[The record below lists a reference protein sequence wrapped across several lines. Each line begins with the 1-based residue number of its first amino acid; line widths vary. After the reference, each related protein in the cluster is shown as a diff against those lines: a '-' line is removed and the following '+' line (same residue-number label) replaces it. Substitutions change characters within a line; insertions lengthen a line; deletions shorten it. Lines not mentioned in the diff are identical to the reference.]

1 MHTPLRWRSGGEGV
15 RFALR
20 HGLDV
25 PRSGA
30 MGGEAERPAHGVG
43 EGEDAQ
49 RSAEG
54 DVARDGEGAG
64 AAEGDEA
71 DFDVEVG
78 MAEGERTLRG
88 EGAMPEFDPLTRQ
101 RTVDWERSYGK
112 KPVALQQ
119 PGGGPLPVLPS
130 HSEIASMR
138 TVEIHCQEL
147 AEELEEVRQSFWVS
161 GATLLSDGRKS
172 RDGRPIMNFLTAGSR
187 GVVMYTTINRE
198 GEPDDAV
205 HVLERWVTIFH
216 GFRFGGPRRV
226 NAKCTDSASAYVGA
240 ERALASPSMPPELR
254 RITWLP
260 CCVHVCSKLL
270 SDIGTI
276 CTSFVDTITSARVLV
291 VFFKT
296 HQAALSF
303 FRVRNGA
310 LGLVLSCTTQFS
322 SVYSMLER
330 LLALKDRLQSMM
342 TAVDERV
349 WAWIRTHTTHD
360 GACTLR
366 DVLTEPPLPRCS
378 VLLRE
383 LDQYHTWVFRQAKR
397 YLLSQTGFD
406 EGGARYLEICRQ
418 FEDFHLQQGRYGTWG
433 GAEGRARARSCS
445 GDCEMLECASWW
457 SQYGGDAPDLQ
468 YCALHVMHMWSCA
481 SPAERNWAVHKGIH
495 TKKCNQLAFEKVVH
509 LVEIIA
515 NVRLMEYRCAGC
527 GYVLPWQRDEGMLN
541 AQAGLEVDPVR
552 SGTRSGIAEEEIEE
566 QAALISCDPIGSSAP
581 PSVESVFGARATI
594 FRPYP
599 REDEFGDK
607 KKTEAADDPA
617 LPIPPRERGGDLEEV
632 GVDSGAPLM
641 EERVRRAEEHEAA
654 GAGEVEGIRG
664 IAEEAAGAVEMR
676 LSSTLEERARGA
688 DRTQVDVDDGAQ
700 VETEEAVARVHDGE
714 QVERVE
720 AVAGV
725 HEGDA
730 QVEMEE
736 DVVTVHTARRQPG
749 LVGVDTGRGAMREVM
764 AVVSQSRHVRGGGE
778 VGSTFAAALAAA
790 AHAVRDQIP
799 RRSGAARPRPMPA
812 TGGAALGESSGAEG
826 LGMPRGSHRERT
838 VAEVMQV
845 SARLVQVRTGTDPVT
860 VVEDDPEMEPA
871 IEEVPEEDDEYRD
884 DEDSVEEESDRGD
897 DESYDDDDEP
907 SPPPR
912 RGSGRRC
919 G

>member
-216 GFRFGGPRRV
+216 G
-226 NAKCTDSASAYVGA
+226 
-240 ERALASPSMPPELR
+240 
-254 RITWLP
+254 
-260 CCVHVCSKLL
+260 
-270 SDIGTI
+270 
-276 CTSFVDTITSARVLV
+276 
-291 VFFKT
+291 
-296 HQAALSF
+296 
-303 FRVRNGA
+303 
-310 LGLVLSCTTQFS
+310 
-322 SVYSMLER
+322 
-330 LLALKDRLQSMM
+330 
-342 TAVDERV
+342 
-349 WAWIRTHTTHD
+349 THTTHD